1 MTRIVPLAAVL
12 FALASLAPAAPPGKF
27 TFVDLKPYANQK
39 LTDNFGSGREGNNLK
54 ALGKGGRTLGGM
66 ATKPKDYPAPPHWL
80 YYVKVDDLDA
90 ALARVKKGGGQVMHG
105 PMEVPGGD
113 RVAQCIDPQR
123 AAFAL
128 HGK

>member
-1 MTRIVPLAAVL
+1 M
-12 FALASLAPAAPPGKF
+12 SDSQGN
-27 TFVDLKPYANQK
+27 FVWYDLTTNDVNGAIEFYKDVIGWGTQAWEGGEKPYVMWRA
-39 LTDNFGSGREGNNLK
+39 GE
-54 ALGKGGRTLGGM
+54 APLGGVM
-66 ATKPKDYPAPPHWL
+66 ALPDEAKKTGTPPHWL

-90 ALARVKKGGGQVMHG
+90 ALARAKKGGGRVMHG

-113 RVAQCIDPQR
+113 RVAQCMDPQG